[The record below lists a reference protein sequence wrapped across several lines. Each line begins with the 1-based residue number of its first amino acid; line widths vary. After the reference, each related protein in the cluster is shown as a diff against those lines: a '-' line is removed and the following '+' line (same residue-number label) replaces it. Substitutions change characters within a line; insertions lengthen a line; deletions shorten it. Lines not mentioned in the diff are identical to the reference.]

1 MDNFNVYAIY
11 DTVGNVF
18 RSDLTA
24 RERKYYDRKSFA
36 EKALDKYLK
45 RTGFDPDRFKV
56 VEINCIPETTEYILH
71 HVDLFEAVYECTSC
85 GYKEVEVAKNP
96 NWNYC
101 RGCGRKLIKHPQ
113 SKGEKI

>member
-1 MDNFNVYAIY
+1 MDNFKIYAIY

-36 EKALDKYLK
+36 QKALDRYL
-45 RTGFDPDRFKV
+45 RRIPFDPDRFKI
-56 VEINCIPETTEYILH
+56 VEINCSVGDTEYILH
-71 HVDLFEAVYECTSC
+71 CVDLFEAVYECTSC
-85 GYKEVEVAKNP
+85 GYKEVEVCKNP
-96 NWNYC
+96 QWNYC
-101 RGCGRKLIKHPQ
+101 RCCGKKLIKHPQ

>member
-45 RTGFDPDRFKV
+45 RTGFDPDRFKI
-56 VEINCIPETTEYILH
+56 VEINCCAETTEYILH